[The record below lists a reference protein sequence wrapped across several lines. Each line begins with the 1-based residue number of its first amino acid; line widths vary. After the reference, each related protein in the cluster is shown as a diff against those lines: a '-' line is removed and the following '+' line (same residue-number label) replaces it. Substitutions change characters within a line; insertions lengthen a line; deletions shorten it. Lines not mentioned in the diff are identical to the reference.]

1 MDKEERAD
9 SLMETFKEKL
19 DDIAESNK
27 GWTKTIQMC
36 FTDIEKA
43 YILGVGQ
50 DGTVQQFDKKPLE
63 EKSESADA
71 TVSMTVDVIDGILKK
86 ELNPMMAVMQG
97 KIKIDGDMSV
107 LTRLTPVF
115 T

>member
-19 DDIAESNK
+19 DNMAESNK
-27 GWTKTIQMC
+27 GWTKTIQVA
-36 FTDIEKA
+36 FTDIEKV
-43 YILGVGQ
+43 YIMGVGE
-50 DGTVQQFDKKPLE
+50 DGTVQKFEKKPLA
-63 EKSESADA
+63 EKESADA
-71 TVSMTVDVIDGILKK
+71 TVTMTVDVIDGILKK

-107 LTRLTPVF
+107 LTRLQPVF